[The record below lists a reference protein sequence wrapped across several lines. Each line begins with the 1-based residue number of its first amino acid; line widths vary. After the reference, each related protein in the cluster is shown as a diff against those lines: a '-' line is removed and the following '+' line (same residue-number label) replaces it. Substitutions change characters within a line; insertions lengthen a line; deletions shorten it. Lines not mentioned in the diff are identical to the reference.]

1 MKTQTQSTVKLLG
14 QEHRQVVPLHD
25 WVFVARVSEE
35 EKTEAGIIVPRE
47 GAAEEAEVVAAG
59 PDSASGLKPGD
70 RVKFIGRALGMQ
82 VDGEHYYVLRDA
94 KPGPGEMHNKANG
107 DPDGPPFI
115 ICIVR
120 RSVTY
125 Q

>member
-1 MKTQTQSTVKLLG
+1 MKTEIQSNVKLLG
-14 QEHRQVVPLHD
+14 QEHREVQPLHD

-35 EKTEAGIIVPRE
+35 ETTEAGIVIPRE
-47 GAAEEAEVVAAG
+47 GAAEEAEVTAVG
-59 PDSASGLKPGD
+59 PISPSKLKPGD
-70 RVKFIGRALGMQ
+70 RVKFIGRALGIQ

-94 KPGPGEMHNKANG
+94 QPGTGEMHNKPNG

-115 ICIVR
+115 ICVVR